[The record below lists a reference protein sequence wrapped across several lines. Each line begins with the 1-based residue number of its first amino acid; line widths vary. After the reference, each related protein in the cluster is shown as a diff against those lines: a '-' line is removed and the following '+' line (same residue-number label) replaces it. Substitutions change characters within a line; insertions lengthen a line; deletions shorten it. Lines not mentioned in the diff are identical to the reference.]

1 MDNLFAIRSAI
12 SVLPL
17 SIRQSILGMSDDIKR
32 EIEEIRLRVSRPVT
46 VTIRG
51 RENEINGPD
60 GALILATAQD
70 ISLILDIATRSSI
83 HTAMDTIRCGFIT
96 IKDGHRIGICGS
108 AVLKDGVISHLRNYS
123 SLNIRVAR
131 EVKGCS
137 NQIFSDL
144 MCHGEFLDTLVIS
157 PPGIGKTTLIRDIV
171 RNLSARKIKTAVADE
186 RSELSAINSGVPQF
200 DLGTYVDVIDG
211 APKSEAM
218 LMLLKTMSPS
228 VICVDEITS
237 PEDVKAAEMAA
248 NCGVRLLASAH
259 ATDMNDLSC
268 REVTKSLFE
277 KKLFRRIIEIRIE
290 KGIRKYEVK
299 SVDGMD
305 T

>member
-1 MDNLFAIRSAI
+1 MDNLFAIRSAV

-17 SIRQSILGMSDDIKR
+17 SIRQPILALSDDIKR
-32 EIEEIRLRVSRPVT
+32 EIEEIRLRISRPVT

-51 RENEINGPD
+51 REREINRANGE
-60 GALILATAQD
+60 LILATSQD

-83 HTAMDTIRCGFIT
+83 HTAIDTIRCGFIT

-108 AVLKDGVISHLRNYS
+108 AVLKDGVITHLRNYS

-144 MCHGEFLDTLVIS
+144 MYCDEFLDTLVIS
-157 PPGIGKTTLIRDIV
+157 PPGIGKTTLIRDII
-171 RNLSARKIKTAVADE
+171 RNLSAHKIRTAVADE
-186 RSELSAINSGVPQF
+186 RGELSAINSGVPQF
-200 DLGTYVDVIDG
+200 DLGAYVDVIDG

-218 LMLLKTMSPS
+218 LMLLKTMSPA
-228 VICVDEITS
+228 VISVDEITS
-237 PEDVKAAEMAA
+237 PEDVKAAEMAS

-259 ATDMNDLSC
+259 ATDIYDLKS
-268 REVTKSLFE
+268 REVTKSLLE
-277 KKLFRRIIEIRIE
+277 KNLFRRVVEIKIE

-299 SVDGMD
+299 TVDGLD
-305 T
+305 